1 MSSGYSRI
9 ESTGVTFDYPRID
22 LENKLVIARVLF
34 NGDVKMQVII
44 DLQKNTV
51 KKEGNIDDLAFL
63 TGMSGR
69 IFNEQNIIEN
79 LRRTALFYVENNIS
93 DPMSS

>member
-63 TGMSGR
+63 TGMGGR